1 MKKKSLE
8 IILEDVEKYTRP
20 KNILEQYFTPA
31 NIAADILF
39 LAYLNGDIKEK
50 IIADFG
56 AGTGIFTVGSCL
68 LGAKKIYAVEID
80 REAIEILKENLKKF
94 KCSQVEI
101 IHSSVE
107 SFEKS
112 VDTVIQNPP
121 FGSQRKHADLPFLI
135 QAMKVSKVVYSLH
148 NAETRRFI
156 EKKVEDM
163 GWKITQVKRYSF
175 PIPRTFFFH
184 RKDVVETDVLLFRI
198 LKR

>member
-94 KCSQVEI
+94 K
-101 IHSSVE
+101 
-107 SFEKS
+107 
-112 VDTVIQNPP
+112 
-121 FGSQRKHADLPFLI
+121 
-135 QAMKVSKVVYSLH
+135 
-148 NAETRRFI
+148 
-156 EKKVEDM
+156 
-163 GWKITQVKRYSF
+163 
-175 PIPRTFFFH
+175 
-184 RKDVVETDVLLFRI
+184 
-198 LKR
+198 